1 MRIAVVGADGF
12 IGSHVACA
20 ALVSGAAVTAVC
32 VREPWRLQGIEHRR
46 LELAV
51 RSDWR
56 NFEPA
61 PNDAVAFLAYEPPAS
76 YDEAEW
82 RAHELGVNAAGAL
95 EVAHRSGGR
104 FVFASSADVYG
115 PWHEEALT
123 ESVPPAP
130 ATPYSAAKLAVEE
143 ALRGEH
149 PNHVSLRLGTVY
161 GPSEHAARAI
171 PSFIRAFAEGRE
183 AVVHGDGSDVRDYV
197 HVGDVAAAVVAA
209 CVGRFGNPVLNIG
222 SGTGRSTLD
231 VCRAIAELLRTEPR
245 IRFEP
250 SPRAPSRLVI
260 DPARA
265 ADVLEYRPRCDFDT
279 ALAEEVEW
287 LEAFVRI
294 DTT

>member
-20 ALVSGAAVTAVC
+20 ALAAGAAVTAVC
-32 VREPWRLQGIEHRR
+32 VREPWRLQGIEHHG
-46 LELAV
+46 LELV
-51 RSDWR
+51 GRSDWR
-56 NFEPA
+56 NPTA
-61 PNDAVAFLAYEPPAS
+61 NDAVAFLAYEPPAS

-95 EVAHRSGGR
+95 DVARRTGGR
-104 FVFASSADVYG
+104 FVFTSSADVYG
-115 PWHEEALT
+115 PWHEEPVA

-130 ATPYSAAKLAVEE
+130 ATPYAEAKLAVEE

-149 PNHVSLRLGTVY
+149 PDHVSLRLGTVY

-197 HVGDVAAAVVAA
+197 YVGDAAAAVVAVCIA
-209 CVGRFGNPVLNIG
+209 RVESQVLNIG
-222 SGTGRSTLD
+222 AGTGRSTLEI
-231 VCRAIAELLRTEPR
+231 CRAIARLLHTDPK

-250 SPRAPSRLVI
+250 SPRVPSRLVL

-265 ADVLEYRPRCDFDT
+265 VDELAYRPRRDFET
-279 ALAEEVEW
+279 ALAEEIEW
-287 LEAFVRI
+287 L
-294 DTT
+294 T